1 MISAHIK
8 RIYDR
13 FLKIRGT
20 PREIA
25 LGFALGLFIGFT
37 PTMGFQ
43 IVLGVF
49 IASLLKWSK
58 ITAAIGVQ
66 ITNPFTAPFIY
77 SFTYF
82 MGSKIMGLETPL
94 VLTDMSLDSLWTML
108 QQAPQIFTAMTLGGV
123 LVGFPSA
130 VIGYFVVYRTMN
142 RYQSKLKE
150 TLLLSTRKI
159 KQSAQTA
166 KFRKNK
172 K

>member
-20 PREIA
+20 PHEIA

-66 ITNPFTAPFIY
+66 ITNPVTAPFIY
-77 SFTYF
+77 SVTYF

-94 VLTDMSLDSLWTML
+94 ILTDMSVDSLWTML

-123 LVGFPSA
+123 LVGLPSA

-159 KQSAQTA
+159 KQSAKTS